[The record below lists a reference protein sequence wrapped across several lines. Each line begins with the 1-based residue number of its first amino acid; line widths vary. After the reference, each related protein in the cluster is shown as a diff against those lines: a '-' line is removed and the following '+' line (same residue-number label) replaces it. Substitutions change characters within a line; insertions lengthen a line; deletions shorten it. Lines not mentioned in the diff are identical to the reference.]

1 MLLHTT
7 EIRHLQ
13 SLHLML
19 MLLLSHFKTR
29 EAKWLR
35 TAVSSMCEAVTLACD
50 VLREFG
56 GDIDGK
62 DSNNTNTRDN
72 VNATIGVTV

>member
-1 MLLHTT
+1 MMLLHTT
-7 EIRHLQ
+7 EFRHLQ
-13 SLHLML
+13 SLPLMP
-19 MLLLSHFKTR
+19 MLPLSHFKSR

-35 TAVSSMCEAVTLACD
+35 TAVSSMCEAATLVCD

-62 DSNNTNTRDN
+62 YSNNTNTRDN
-72 VNATIGVTV
+72 VNATQ